1 MRLRKVRPKLD
12 LQVMIFK
19 GSKLDDKEKVLTPF
33 LLSLKTKT
41 RRTDLY
47 ITRIRFRR
55 KYELIV

>member
-1 MRLRKVRPKLD
+1 
-12 LQVMIFK
+12 MIFK

-33 LLSLKTKT
+33 LLKTKT

-47 ITRIRFRR
+47 IRIIRFRR